1 MKKILFLSM
10 AFAVLSLG
18 SFAQSI
24 EPVKKI
30 SENDKEGYFLLESN
44 SQELKAAMVTART
57 VVLDDANEYFLV
69 RQEFAKG
76 VFKTVARREDI
87 RKGVFEVDS
96 VSQRGNLVEVFLNGG
111 ASFKE
116 DDLNWA
122 KVQQGQK
129 VEVIH
134 ILGLTQYWIGHRTVS
149 RDTPTTNG
157 MVCIAPTG
165 GSRPEVQQHLVPL
178 FKGKKMSR
186 KQKKTRESQLMA
198 QR

>member
-1 MKKILFLSM
+1 MKKMLFLSM

-30 SENDKEGYFLLESN
+30 SENYKEGYFLLESN

-122 KVQQGQK
+122 KVQPGQK

-149 RDTPTTNG
+149 RDTPTTDG
-157 MVCIAPTG
+157 MVCMVAATNY
-165 GSRPEVQQHLVPL
+165 RPDVQEHIVPL
-178 FKGKKMSR
+178 FKGKMSR

>member
-1 MKKILFLSM
+1 MKKNLFLSM
-10 AFAVLSLG
+10 VFAVLSLG
-18 SFAQSI
+18 SIAQSI

-30 SENDKEGYFLLESN
+30 SENYREGYFLLEGS

-69 RQEFAKG
+69 RQEFDKG
-76 VFKTVARREDI
+76 IFKTVARREDI

-96 VSQRGNLVEVFLNGG
+96 VSQIGNLVEVFLKGG
-111 ASFKE
+111 SSFKE

-122 KVQQGQK
+122 KVQPGQK

-134 ILGLTQYWIGHRTVS
+134 ILGLTQYWIGHKTID

-157 MVCIAPTG
+157 MVCMVTPT
-165 GSRPEVQQHLVPL
+165 GSRPEVQEHLVPL
-178 FKGKKMSR
+178 FKGKMSR
-186 KQKKTRESQLMA
+186 KEKRARESQLMA

>member
-1 MKKILFLSM
+1 MKKILLS
-10 AFAVLSLG
+10 VLLCMLFSG

-30 SENDKEGYFLLESN
+30 SENYNEGYFLLESN

-87 RKGVFEVDS
+87 KRGIFEVDS
-96 VSQRGNLVEVFLNGG
+96 VNQRGNLVEVFLKGG
-111 ASFKE
+111 TSFKE

-122 KVQQGQK
+122 KVQPGQK

-134 ILGLTQYWIGHRTVS
+134 ILGLTQYWIGHRTVDRS
-149 RDTPTTNG
+149 TPTTNG
-157 MVCIAPTG
+157 MVCMVAATTE
-165 GSRPEVQQHLVPL
+165 RPEVQEHIVPL
-178 FKGKKMSR
+178 FKGKMSR